1 MLNSFQ
7 HLVVC
12 CYVSA
17 VAQGGGPQAG
27 VPVSMPYREVFAVY
41 PNPVKGQAQIEYSLK
56 APGLV
61 ELAVYDVTGRLVR
74 EVVNGAQLAGVHRA
88 SWDGKSASGHQA
100 PSGIYFV
107 KLNSSGVNKT
117 ARFVVVR

>member
-27 VPVSMPYREVFAVY
+27 VPVPIPLREVFAVY
-41 PNPVKGQAQIEYSLK
+41 PNPVKSQAQIEYSLK
-56 APGLV
+56 APGLI
-61 ELAVYDVTGRLVR
+61 ELAVYDVMGRLVR
-74 EVVNGAQLAGVHRA
+74 QLVRSQQPAGVNRA
-88 SWDGKSASGHQA
+88 AWDAKTESGERVS
-100 PSGIYFV
+100 SGIYFV
-107 KLNSSGVNKT
+107 KLSAPGLNKT
-117 ARFVVVR
+117 SRFVVVR

>member
-17 VAQGGGPQAG
+17 VAQGGGSQAG
-27 VPVSMPYREVFAVY
+27 APVSMSLREVFAVY

-56 APGLV
+56 APGEV
-61 ELAVYDVTGRLVR
+61 KLAVYDVMGRLVR
-74 EVVNGAQLAGVHRA
+74 QVVNGKIPAGLHRVA
-88 SWDGKSASGHQA
+88 WDGKDANGRL
-100 PSGIYFV
+100 V
-107 KLNSSGVNKT
+107 SSGVYFMKLSSLGINKT